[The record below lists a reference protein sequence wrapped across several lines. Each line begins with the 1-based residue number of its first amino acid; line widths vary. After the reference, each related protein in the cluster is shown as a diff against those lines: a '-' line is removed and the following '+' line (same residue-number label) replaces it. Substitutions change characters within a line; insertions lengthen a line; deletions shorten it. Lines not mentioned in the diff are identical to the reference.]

1 MHGLFKIN
9 TYDIQRYRDIMHE
22 VFNIYRN
29 NAWNT
34 QYIKINAW
42 SVKYKKYL
50 LYRDII
56 HGVFKKIEI

>member
-1 MHGLFKIN
+1 MENLI
-9 TYDIQRYRDIMHE
+9 YRDVMHE

-29 NAWNT
+29 
-34 QYIKINAW
+34 NAW

-56 HGVFKKIEI
+56 HGVF